1 VSFRDA
7 AFFIPFSQ
15 TKGGIMTN
23 LVAIEEEISNILAV
37 ADELGEDQQE
47 AALAYL
53 DELAIVEAEKA
64 DAVAYAVRKRQAEV
78 EFLRSEED
86 RIRSRRKAM
95 ESRLILFREYLAGI
109 FQQQGL
115 QKVKGVKST
124 LFLRRSSS
132 VEIVDL
138 RELPS
143 QFVETR
149 IEYVPR
155 KSLIKDE
162 IKAGRAVPGA
172 QITERQSLVI
182 N

>member
-1 VSFRDA
+1 
-7 AFFIPFSQ
+7 
-15 TKGGIMTN
+15 MTN

-37 ADELGEDQQE
+37 AEELGEDQQQV
-47 AALAYL
+47 ALDYL
-53 DELAIVEAEKA
+53 DQLALQESEKI
-64 DAVAYAVRKRQAEV
+64 DAIGFAVRKRQSEV

-95 ESRLILFREYLAGI
+95 ESRLIQFREYLADI
-109 FQQQGL
+109 FQRNGL

-149 IEYVPR
+149 IEFVPR

-162 IKAGRAVPGA
+162 IKKGQAVPGA
-172 QITERQSLVI
+172 QIVERQSLVI

>member
-1 VSFRDA
+1 
-7 AFFIPFSQ
+7 
-15 TKGGIMTN
+15 MTT
-23 LVAIEEEISNILAV
+23 LIGIEEEIENILAV
-37 ADELGEDQQE
+37 SEELGEDQQQ
-47 AALAYL
+47 AALTYL
-53 DELAIVEAEKA
+53 DELAIAEAEKA

-78 EFLRSEED
+78 EFLKSEED

-115 QKVKGVKST
+115 QRIKGVKST
-124 LFLRRSSS
+124 LFLRKSSS

-155 KSLIKDE
+155 KSVIRDVLK
-162 IKAGRAVPGA
+162 KGQAVPGA
-172 QITERQSLVI
+172 QIVEKQSLVI

>member
-1 VSFRDA
+1 
-7 AFFIPFSQ
+7 
-15 TKGGIMTN
+15 MTT
-23 LVAIEEEISNILAV
+23 LIGVEEEISNILLA
-37 ADELGEDQQE
+37 AEELSEGEQE
-47 AALAYL
+47 LALSYP
-53 DELAIVEAEKA
+53 DELAIAEAEKA
-64 DAVAYAVRKRQAEV
+64 DAVAFAVRKRQAEV
-78 EFLRSEED
+78 DFLKSEEE
-86 RIRSRRKAM
+86 RLRSRRKSM
-95 ESRLILFREYLAGI
+95 ESRLIVFREYLAGI
-109 FQQQGL
+109 FKAQGL
-115 QKVKGVKST
+115 QRVKGVKST

-162 IKAGRAVPGA
+162 IKKGQAVPGA